1 MKYDIEIDEYGTKR
15 YYVNEKLHRE
25 DGPAEEYPNGDKL
38 WYKNGY
44 LHREDGPAAEFSDG
58 EKIGIKMEKFIEK
71 MVQLF
76 NILMDINVG
85 I

>member
-15 YYVNEKLHRE
+15 YYVNEK
-25 DGPAEEYPNGDKL
+25 
-38 WYKNGY
+38 